1 MGRGQR
7 AREGVAEPA
16 AGGGRAR
23 AVAAMGSLEAAQQ
36 ALVASPYSRG
46 VRVGRHW
53 PRPSTRWSSLVCPYT
68 SPVIEME
75 LCPSRSATALICT
88 PDSSQPKAAECRRVC
103 APTPSTPAA
112 LAATSMTRRK
122 LRGSTGPPNSV
133 VNTSPRVGPLVARA
147 EPFRL
152 LFGAVL
158 AQHRHDRGRYGYCA
172 SRTVGL
178 RLTDDQLVV
187 DPRNG
192 RRDLDGSG
200 VEVDAIPPQRQRLT
214 LAQPGRCDEHQH
226 RVVAGRLSGPQHR
239 GHVGIV
245 QVSGLAPFDA
255 RTLHQGSRAP

>member
-1 MGRGQR
+1 MSEQIGDGLDMHT
-7 AREGVAEPA
+7 GFEPA
-16 AGGGRAR
+16 KGRR
-23 AVAAMGSLEAAQQ
+23 VPQ
-36 ALVASPYSRG
+36 G
-46 VRVGRHW
+46 VRPDTFDPGCLGGDFDD
-53 PRPSTRWSSLVCPYT
+53 PQ
-68 SPVIEME
+68 E
-75 LCPSRSATALICT
+75 TARV
-88 PDSSQPKAAECRRVC
+88 DRAAE
-103 APTPSTPAA
+103 
-112 LAATSMTRRK
+112 L
-122 LRGSTGPPNSV
+122 GGEHQ
-133 VNTSPRVGPLVARA
+133 PRVGPLVARA

-192 RRDLDGSG
+192 GRDLDGSG